1 MFFAKKPTAHKSP
14 GRFSHTM
21 RLVVAGGAAACLSVG
36 FQSVGAE
43 MADAAPATLVLH
55 YYQVQTALTF
65 SNASNVVVHHYPPL
79 NGHVLEDDVDYVG
92 NQSSHAT
99 TWSVSDHLFCTV
111 VSMPAKAKCYAV
123 FAGGSGI
130 IYSDNFAINLAGNG
144 DTIPVNGG
152 TGRFAG
158 YSGSLTS
165 TTIGDTND
173 SVVVISLH
181 K

>member
-1 MFFAKKPTAHKSP
+1 MFFANKPTAFKRP
-14 GRFSHTM
+14 ARFGYAM
-21 RLVVAGGAAACLSVG
+21 RLLVAGGAASLSAG
-36 FQSVGAE
+36 FQPVGAE
-43 MADAAPATLVLH
+43 VADAAPATMVLH

-92 NQSSHAT
+92 NQSSHAA
-99 TWSVSDHLFCTV
+99 TWTVSDHLFCTV
-111 VSMPAKAKCYAV
+111 VSMPASAKCFAV
-123 FAGGSGI
+123 FAGDKGI
-130 IYSDNFAINLAGNG
+130 IYSDNFAVNLSGNG
-144 DTIPVNGG
+144 NTIPVNGG

-173 SVVVISLH
+173 SVVVITLH

>member
-1 MFFAKKPTAHKSP
+1 MFFAQKPTASKTS
-14 GRFSHTM
+14 GRCSRAM
-21 RLVVAGGAAACLSVG
+21 RLLVAGCAAGSLLAG
-36 FQSVGAE
+36 FQSIGAE
-43 MADAAPATLVLH
+43 MADAAPATMVLH

-65 SNASNVVVHHYPPL
+65 SDASNVVVHHYPPL

-99 TWSVSDHLFCTV
+99 TWAVSDHLFCTV
-111 VSMPAKAKCYAV
+111 VSMPANAKCYAV
-123 FAGGSGI
+123 FAGDDGI
-130 IYSDNFAINLAGNG
+130 IYSDNFAVDLAGNG

-158 YSGSLTS
+158 YRGSLTS